1 MLSRLI
7 TYFLE
12 KVQNEADTAVAAG
25 GFTTKRET
33 ETLPVPITANA
44 YEHSVRYQN
53 HTCAPLCRG
62 FSADEAPQE
71 HITDIFRRGY
81 TAWKQGDSIEF
92 TVEGSC
98 IAVQYRK
105 SVTKPTPIAKI
116 TVDGSH
122 ELLLD
127 GNFKET
133 WGDCL
138 YLDTVA
144 EGLEHK
150 IHAVTVEITET
161 HENDAVPFYLVS
173 VIGS

>member
-1 MLSRLI
+1 MKIQMMTMKMNLVKHQ
-7 TYFLE
+7 E
-12 KVQNEADTAVAAG
+12 ED
-25 GFTTKRET
+25 
-33 ETLPVPITANA
+33 
-44 YEHSVRYQN
+44 
-53 HTCAPLCRG
+53 
-62 FSADEAPQE
+62 FSEEELD
-71 HITDIFRRGY
+71 
-81 TAWKQGDSIEF
+81 
-92 TVEGSC
+92 
-98 IAVQYRK
+98 
-105 SVTKPTPIAKI
+105 
-116 TVDGSH
+116 